1 MSPSM
6 KRLQRA
12 LHVTLVLAILVIA
25 LGLRLRAVGLLPID
39 YDEDDY
45 LGAAQRYAQ
54 FMAAADVQG
63 IVDYAYNY
71 EHPPLSKLMY
81 GLAILPLPA
90 APLLPEHSS
99 ALPPAERLPQPHL
112 RVARTVS
119 AVLGALEVLA
129 LVLLNPLA
137 GLFLAIH
144 TWQIKYTS
152 QIMLEPLPS
161 LMSVLAVLCYFKAGS
176 VPAGGNRRSLGW
188 LILSGIAL
196 GLTAASKYTY
206 CVAGLAIAVDFGL
219 QIYRPRVADSQQ
231 VIPRKFAVRNLLL
244 WGLISV
250 VVFFAADPRMWSDPL
265 GRLKE
270 SLLYHGDYARSAHV
284 REVNFPFWQP
294 MIWLLESVPWHP
306 GVFIMALDP
315 LIAILAAL
323 GLGQLW
329 RKYRVFAFWLAI
341 GLGFLLIWPT
351 KWPQYILT
359 ITVPICLAA
368 AEGFQGRVWE
378 PLTRWLGRHRLQE
391 PHHRSRTLHLAW
403 SLWRRAKHMQAD
415 RSHCRRQTAA

>member
-1 MSPSM
+1 M

-12 LHVTLVLAILVIA
+12 LYVTLVLAILVLA
-25 LGLRLRAVGLLPID
+25 LGLRLRAVRLLPID

-54 FMAAADVQG
+54 FMANGDVQG
-63 IVDYAYNY
+63 IVDYAYIY
-71 EHPPLSKLMY
+71 EHPPLSRLVY
-81 GLAILPLPA
+81 GLAILPLPQ
-90 APLLPEHSS
+90 APLLPELSS
-99 ALPPAERLPQPHL
+99 TMPPVSSLPQPHM

-129 LVLLNPLA
+129 LALLNPLA

-161 LMSVLAVLCYFKAGS
+161 LMSALAVLCYFKARS
-176 VPAGGNRRSLGW
+176 VPAERKRRSLGW

-196 GLTAASKYTY
+196 GLTAASKYTF
-206 CVAGLAIAVDFGL
+206 CVAGLAVAVDLGW
-219 QIYRPRVADSQQ
+219 QIFRPKAVDSQR
-231 VIPRKFAVRNLLL
+231 VIPRKSAVRYLLL

-250 VVFFAADPRMWSDPL
+250 AVFFAADPRMWSDPL
-265 GRLKE
+265 GRLTQ
-270 SLLYHGDYARSAHV
+270 SLLYHGDYAQSAHV
-284 REVNFPFWQP
+284 REYSFPSWQP
-294 MIWLLESVPWHP
+294 LIWLLESVPWHP
-306 GVFIMALDP
+306 GVFVVALDP
-315 LIAILAAL
+315 FIAVLAAL
-323 GLGQLW
+323 GLGRLW
-329 RKYRVFAFWLAI
+329 RKYRVFALWLAI
-341 GLGFLLIWPT
+341 GFGFLLIWPT

-378 PLTRWLGRHRLQE
+378 PLMRWLGRHRLQE
-391 PHHRSRTLHLAW
+391 PH
-403 SLWRRAKHMQAD
+403 
-415 RSHCRRQTAA
+415 QTVL

>member
-1 MSPSM
+1 M
-6 KRLQRA
+6 KRLQRV
-12 LHVTLVLAILVIA
+12 LYITLVLAILVLA
-25 LGLRLRAVGLLPID
+25 FGLRLRAVRLLPID

-54 FMAAADVQG
+54 FMAAGDMQG

-71 EHPPLSKLMY
+71 EHPPLTKLAY

-90 APLLPEHSS
+90 APLLPEGSS
-99 ALPPAERLPQPHL
+99 TLPPAGRLPQPHL

-129 LVLLNPLA
+129 LAVLNPLA

-161 LMSVLAVLCYFKAGS
+161 LMSALAVLFYFKASGALAEKGS
-176 VPAGGNRRSLGW
+176 ISLAW

-206 CVAGLAIAVDFGL
+206 CVAGLAIAADFGWRIFDRRAAGSE
-219 QIYRPRVADSQQ
+219 QIST
-231 VIPRKFAVRNLLL
+231 RKSGMQSLLL
-244 WGLISV
+244 WGLISLA
-250 VVFFAADPRMWSDPL
+250 VFFAADPRMWSDPL
-265 GRLKE
+265 GRLVQ
-270 SLLYHGDYARSAHV
+270 SLLYHGDYAQSAHV
-284 REVNFPFWQP
+284 REYNFPFWQP
-294 MIWLLESVPWHP
+294 LVWLLGPVPWHP
-306 GVFIMALDP
+306 GVFVVALDT
-315 LIAILAAL
+315 LIAVLAGL
-323 GLGQLW
+323 GLGRLW
-329 RKYRVFAFWLAI
+329 RKYRVFALWLAI

-359 ITVPICLAA
+359 ITVPVCLAA

-391 PHHRSRTLHLAW
+391 PHPTGP
-403 SLWRRAKHMQAD
+403 
-415 RSHCRRQTAA
+415 

>member
-1 MSPSM
+1 M
-6 KRLQRA
+6 KQLQRA
-12 LHVTLVLAILVIA
+12 LYVTLVLAILVLA
-25 LGLRLRAVGLLPID
+25 LGLRLRAVRLLPID

-54 FMAAADVQG
+54 FMAAGDVQG

-71 EHPPLSKLMY
+71 EHPPLSKLVY
-81 GLAILPLPA
+81 GLAILPLPQ
-90 APLLPEHSS
+90 APLLPERS
-99 ALPPAERLPQPHL
+99 ATLPPASKLPQPHM

-119 AVLGALEVLA
+119 TVLGALEVLA
-129 LVLLNPLA
+129 LALLNPLA

-161 LMSVLAVLCYFKAGS
+161 LMSALAVLCYFKAGS
-176 VPAGGNRRSLGW
+176 VPAGRNRRSLGW

-206 CVAGLAIAVDFGL
+206 CVVGLAIAVDIGL
-219 QIYRPRVADSQQ
+219 QIFRPTAADSQQ
-231 VIPRKFAVRNLLL
+231 FIPRKSAVRFLLL
-244 WGLISV
+244 WGLISLA
-250 VVFFAADPRMWSDPL
+250 VFFVADPRIWSDPL
-265 GRLKE
+265 SRLTQ
-270 SLLYHGDYARSAHV
+270 SLVYHGDYAQSAHV
-284 REVNFPFWQP
+284 REYSFPSWQP
-294 MIWLLESVPWHP
+294 LIWLLETVPWHP
-306 GVFIMALDP
+306 GVFVVALDP

-323 GLGQLW
+323 GLGRLW
-329 RKYRVFAFWLAI
+329 RKYRVFALWLAI
-341 GLGFLLIWPT
+341 GFGFLLIWPT

-359 ITVPICLAA
+359 ITVPVCLAA

-391 PHHRSRTLHLAW
+391 ITF
-403 SLWRRAKHMQAD
+403 
-415 RSHCRRQTAA
+415 

>member
-1 MSPSM
+1 M

-12 LHVTLVLAILVIA
+12 LYVTLVLAILVLA
-25 LGLRLRAVGLLPID
+25 LGLRLRAVRLLPID

-54 FMAAADVQG
+54 YLAAGDVQG
-63 IVDYAYNY
+63 IVDYAYIY
-71 EHPPLSKLMY
+71 EHPPLSRLVY
-81 GLAILPLPA
+81 GLAILPLPPV
-90 APLLPEHSS
+90 PLLPELSS
-99 ALPPAERLPQPHL
+99 TMPPTSSLPQPHL

-119 AVLGALEVLA
+119 AVFGTLEVLA
-129 LVLLNPLA
+129 LAFLNPLA

-161 LMSVLAVLCYFKAGS
+161 LMSALAVLCYVKARR
-176 VPAGGNRRSLGW
+176 VPDGRNRRSLGW

-206 CVAGLAIAVDFGL
+206 CVAGLAIAANFSL
-219 QIYRPRVADSQQ
+219 QIFRPKVVDSQR
-231 VIPRKFAVRNLLL
+231 VFPRKSAVRCLLL

-250 VVFFAADPRMWSDPL
+250 AVFFVADPRMWSDPL
-265 GRLKE
+265 GRLTE
-270 SLLYHGDYARSAHV
+270 SLLYHGDYAQSAHV
-284 REVNFPFWQP
+284 REYNFPFWQP
-294 MIWLLESVPWHP
+294 LIWLLESVPWHP

-323 GLGQLW
+323 GLGPLW

-359 ITVPICLAA
+359 ITVPVCLAA

-391 PHHRSRTLHLAW
+391 PHPTGP
-403 SLWRRAKHMQAD
+403 
-415 RSHCRRQTAA
+415 

>member
-1 MSPSM
+1 MR
-6 KRLQRA
+6 RLQRVLYA
-12 LHVTLVLAILVIA
+12 LLVLAVLVLA
-25 LGLRLRAVGLLPID
+25 LGLRLRAVRLLPID

-54 FMAAADVQG
+54 FMTAGDVQG

-71 EHPPLSKLMY
+71 EHPPLSKLVY
-81 GLAILPLPA
+81 GLAILPLPQ
-90 APLLPEHSS
+90 APLLAEQSS
-99 ALPPAERLPQPHL
+99 ALSPAEGLPQPHL

-129 LVLLNPLA
+129 LALLNPFA

-161 LMSVLAVLCYFKAGS
+161 LMSALAVLCYVKARR
-176 VPAGGNRRSLGW
+176 VPAERKRRSLGW

-206 CVAGLAIAVDFGL
+206 CVAGLAVAVDFGW
-219 QIYRPRVADSQQ
+219 QIFRPKAVDYQR
-231 VIPRKFAVRNLLL
+231 VIPRRSAVRYLLL

-250 VVFFAADPRMWSDPL
+250 SVFFIADPRMWSDLP
-265 GRLKE
+265 GRLTQ
-270 SLLYHGDYARSAHV
+270 SLLYHGDYAQSAHV
-284 REVNFPFWQP
+284 RQYNFPFFQP
-294 MIWLLESVPWHP
+294 LVWLLISVPWHP
-306 GVFIMALDP
+306 GVFVVALDP
-315 LIAILAAL
+315 LITILAAF
-323 GLGQLW
+323 GLGRLW
-329 RKYRVFAFWLAI
+329 RKHRVFVLWLAI

-359 ITVPICLAA
+359 ITVPVCLAA
-368 AEGFQGRVWE
+368 AEGFQGRVGE
-378 PLTRWLGRHRLQE
+378 PLMRWLGRHRLQE
-391 PHHRSRTLHLAW
+391 PHPTVL
-403 SLWRRAKHMQAD
+403 
-415 RSHCRRQTAA
+415 

>member
-1 MSPSM
+1 M

-12 LHVTLVLAILVIA
+12 LVCHLVLAILVLA
-25 LGLRLRAVGLLPID
+25 LGLRLRAVRLLPID

-54 FMAAADVQG
+54 FMAAGDVQG

-71 EHPPLSKLMY
+71 EHPPLSKLVY
-81 GLAILPLPA
+81 GLAILPLPQ
-90 APLLPEHSS
+90 APLLPERSS
-99 ALPPAERLPQPHL
+99 TLPPASKLPQPHM

-129 LVLLNPLA
+129 LALLNPLA

-161 LMSVLAVLCYFKAGS
+161 LMSALAVLCYFKAGS
-176 VPAGGNRRSLGW
+176 VPAERKRRSLGW

-219 QIYRPRVADSQQ
+219 QIFRPKVADSQQ
-231 VIPRKFAVRNLLL
+231 VIPRKFAVRNFLLL
-244 WGLISV
+244 WGLISLA
-250 VVFFAADPRMWSDPL
+250 VFFVADPRMWSDPL
-265 GRLKE
+265 GRLTQ
-270 SLLYHGDYARSAHV
+270 SLLYHSDYAQSAHV
-284 REVNFPFWQP
+284 RDYSFPFWQP
-294 MIWLLESVPWHP
+294 LIWLLESVPWHP
-306 GVFIMALDP
+306 GVFVVALDP

-323 GLGQLW
+323 GLGRLW
-329 RKYRVFAFWLAI
+329 RKYRVFALWLAI
-341 GLGFLLIWPT
+341 GFGFLLIWPT

-359 ITVPICLAA
+359 ITVPVCLAA
-368 AEGFQGRVWE
+368 AEGFTKE
-378 PLTRWLGRHRLQE
+378 DLGAAAAVAGATPIAGHQL
-391 PHHRSRTLHLAW
+391 S
-403 SLWRRAKHMQAD
+403 D
-415 RSHCRRQTAA
+415 RNA

>member
-1 MSPSM
+1 M
-6 KRLQRA
+6 
-12 LHVTLVLAILVIA
+12 
-25 LGLRLRAVGLLPID
+25 
-39 YDEDDY
+39 
-45 LGAAQRYAQ
+45 
-54 FMAAADVQG
+54 
-63 IVDYAYNY
+63 
-71 EHPPLSKLMY
+71 
-81 GLAILPLPA
+81 
-90 APLLPEHSS
+90 
-99 ALPPAERLPQPHL
+99 

-129 LVLLNPLA
+129 LALLNPLA

-161 LMSVLAVLCYFKAGS
+161 LMSALAVLCYFKARS
-176 VPAGGNRRSLGW
+176 VPAERKRRSLGW

-219 QIYRPRVADSQQ
+219 QIFRPKAADSQQ
-231 VIPRKFAVRNLLL
+231 VIPRKSAVRYLLL

-250 VVFFAADPRMWSDPL
+250 AVFFVADPRMWSDPL
-265 GRLKE
+265 GRLTQ
-270 SLLYHGDYARSAHV
+270 SLLYHGDYAQSAHV
-284 REVNFPFWQP
+284 REYSFPFWQP
-294 MIWLLESVPWHP
+294 LIWLLESVPWHP
-306 GVFIMALDP
+306 GVFVVALDP

-323 GLGQLW
+323 GLGRLW
-329 RKYRVFAFWLAI
+329 RKYRVFALWLAI
-341 GLGFLLIWPT
+341 GFGFLLIWPT

-359 ITVPICLAA
+359 ITVPVCLAA

-391 PHHRSRTLHLAW
+391 ITF
-403 SLWRRAKHMQAD
+403 
-415 RSHCRRQTAA
+415 

>member
-1 MSPSM
+1 M
-6 KRLQRA
+6 KRLQRV
-12 LHVTLVLAILVIA
+12 LYVTLVLAILVLA
-25 LGLRLRAVGLLPID
+25 LGLRLRAVRLLPID

-54 FMAAADVQG
+54 YLAAGDVQG
-63 IVDYAYNY
+63 IVDYAYIY
-71 EHPPLSKLMY
+71 EHPPLSRLVY
-81 GLAILPLPA
+81 GLAILPLPQV
-90 APLLPEHSS
+90 PLLPELSS
-99 ALPPAERLPQPHL
+99 TMPPASSLPQPHM
-112 RVARTVS
+112 RVARMVS

-129 LVLLNPLA
+129 LALLNPLA

-161 LMSVLAVLCYFKAGS
+161 FMSALAVLCYFKARS
-176 VPAGGNRRSLGW
+176 VPAEKMRRSLGW

-206 CVAGLAIAVDFGL
+206 CVAGLAVAIDFSLQILRPKAVD
-219 QIYRPRVADSQQ
+219 SQR
-231 VIPRKFAVRNLLL
+231 VIPRKSELRYLLL
-244 WGLISV
+244 WGLISAA
-250 VVFFAADPRMWSDPL
+250 VFFVADPRMWSDPL
-265 GRLKE
+265 GRLTE
-270 SLLYHGDYARSAHV
+270 SLLYHGDYAQSAHV
-284 REVNFPFWQP
+284 REYNFPFWQP
-294 MIWLLESVPWHP
+294 LIWLLESVPWHP
-306 GVFIMALDP
+306 GIFVMALDP

-323 GLGQLW
+323 GLGPLW

-359 ITVPICLAA
+359 ITVPVCLAA

-391 PHHRSRTLHLAW
+391 PHPTGP
-403 SLWRRAKHMQAD
+403 
-415 RSHCRRQTAA
+415 